1 MQLFLAFQWEEVS
14 LVVVVVVVFPLMA
27 MAKRGGNPIVHDCF
41 RIFVLFGV

>member
-27 MAKRGGNPIVHDCF
+27 MAKRGGNPIAHDCF